1 MAAKSS
7 KKKTKSKIE
16 RKKEYMEA
24 AAYIL
29 EQKGFAAT
37 TIKDITTRAQTSV
50 GNFYIYFSSKEQ
62 VFEEILAQ
70 FHQQFL
76 DKLQSLKLTG
86 NITFHSISALIKV
99 LVSTFQSNRTIGLI
113 FLKQMEGMNEKFAK
127 IRSDYQLE
135 IVREVESVL
144 SVIPKEFLNPLLN
157 IHVTAYAWVGTI
169 LEIIGAWLQEEIS
182 LSIDE
187 LVKIITGFLIWGTAN
202 TKK

>member
-1 MAAKSS
+1 
-7 KKKTKSKIE
+7 
-16 RKKEYMEA
+16 MEA